1 MLIMDQFSRRIIGF
15 AVHKGDVSGINLCC
29 MFNKIS
35 SKKVLPKYLSSD
47 NDPLF
52 LFHRWQANLR
62 VLGIEQV
69 RSIPHIPIS
78 HPFVE
83 RLIGS
88 VRRELLDQTFF
99 WNAGDL
105 ERKLHDFQKYYNE
118 DRCHLGI
125 SGVTPLQKTAE
136 KIAVALNLNDY
147 RWKNRC
153 RGLFQ
158 LPSAI

>member
-1 MLIMDQFSRRIIGF
+1 MVNF
-15 AVHKGDVSGINLCC
+15 
-29 MFNKIS
+29 
-35 SKKVLPKYLSSD
+35 YW
-47 NDPLF
+47 
-52 LFHRWQANLR
+52 WQANLR

-105 ERKLHDFQKYYNE
+105 ERKLHDVQKYYNE

-125 SGVTPLQKTAE
+125 SGVTPLQKTTE
-136 KIAVALNLNDY
+136 KNAVALNLDDY

-158 LPSAI
+158 LPIAA